1 MGAQILNY
9 KAISLILQYG
19 ILEKRV
25 THIYNQ
31 NNGHLITGYIKKLE
45 IYQNLNGQRHPDF
58 ECSSFQMVG
67 TVAKAI
73 AKARPFEN
81 QII

>member
-1 MGAQILNY
+1 MKNSTSRENCDSRAWWIL
-9 KAISLILQYG
+9 A
-19 ILEKRV
+19 LEKRV

-73 AKARPFEN
+73 AKARQFEN
-81 QII
+81 QTI